1 MFAVFFDIGKSSLK
15 PGTREK
21 GIVLA
26 YPGLDIE
33 VGGYTDNVGSD
44 TFTQNLSGQ
53 RADSVRDYLVQQRVA
68 TNPVTA
74 KGFGNM
80 TQLATRSQ

>member
-1 MFAVFFDIGKSSLK
+1 VFDVLFDIGKFSLK

-33 VGGYTDNVGSD
+33 VGGYTDNVEAIPSLK
-44 TFTQNLSGQ
+44 TC
-53 RADSVRDYLVQQRVA
+53 R
-68 TNPVTA
+68 
-74 KGFGNM
+74 GNVP
-80 TQLATRSQ
+80 TRCAITSYSNG